1 LAAAGFSAG
10 LDALESASAGRIS
23 QCHLVFQIW
32 ELCTNCG
39 AGNSARSWLS
49 VRLWPPKK
57 AAAAKI
63 GRPTICTELPA
74 SEKVC
79 GITLKGA
86 PLGDSA
92 GANLIVDQVCGK
104 LTRAARILSG
114 TIIGCEAK

>member
-1 LAAAGFSAG
+1 MPLSFPDLGTLHKLWRGQFCPHLAFS
-10 LDALESASAGRIS
+10 
-23 QCHLVFQIW
+23 
-32 ELCTNCG
+32 
-39 AGNSARSWLS
+39 
-49 VRLWPPKK
+49 RLWPPKN

-104 LTRAARILSG
+104 MTRAARILSG